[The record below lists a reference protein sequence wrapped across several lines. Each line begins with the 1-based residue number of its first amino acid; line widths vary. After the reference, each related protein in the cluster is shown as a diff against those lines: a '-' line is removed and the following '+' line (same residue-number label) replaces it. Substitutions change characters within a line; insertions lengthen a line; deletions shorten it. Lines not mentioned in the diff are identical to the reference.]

1 MCVDK
6 LCVDKLCVGKLCVD
20 KLCVDKLC
28 VDKLCVDKL
37 CVDKLCVD
45 SCVWT
50 SCVWTSRSGG
60 EAERRRCR
68 TKNKNP
74 TQRCGQKYFYI
85 LGGALKNS
93 LSKWYSLHF
102 IAALLRLWQ
111 SKSIV
116 YTPLVNNIV

>member
-6 LCVDKLCVGKLCVD
+6 LCDNLHVDKVCVDKLCRDKLCVDNLCVD
-20 KLCVDKLC
+20 KLCVDSC
-28 VDKLCVDKL
+28 VWTSCVWTS
-37 CVDKLCVD
+37 KLCVD

-85 LGGALKNS
+85 LGGALKIHYLNGIHCIS
-93 LSKWYSLHF
+93 LPHF
-102 IAALLRLWQ
+102 
-111 SKSIV
+111 
-116 YTPLVNNIV
+116 